1 MCRGDRGYHAR
12 AIGEYFAAR
21 PAEIDEELV
30 ELGPTG
36 RFEIV
41 SAKTHSSVTTGTLGE
56 ILGVGDSD
64 ELTAQAETNWYGASG
79 EYGIDAI
86 PTALRDALAETIDL
100 LRVAELWTA
109 TDELQLSGWTVDE
122 THEVLRRLARLAADA
137 RSSGRELWFYWSL

>member
-1 MCRGDRGYHAR
+1 VCRGDRGYHAR
-12 AIGEYFAAR
+12 VIGEYFAAR

-30 ELGPTG
+30 ELGPAG

-122 THEVLRRLARLAADA
+122 THEVLRHLARLAADA

>member
-1 MCRGDRGYHAR
+1 V
-12 AIGEYFAAR
+12 IGEYFAAR
-21 PAEIDEELV
+21 LAEIDEELL
-30 ELGPTG
+30 ELGPAG

-122 THEVLRRLARLAADA
+122 THEVLRHLARLAADA

>member
-1 MCRGDRGYHAR
+1 M
-12 AIGEYFAAR
+12 IGEYFAAR

>member
-1 MCRGDRGYHAR
+1 V
-12 AIGEYFAAR
+12 IGEYFAAR
-21 PAEIDEELV
+21 LAEIDEELL
-30 ELGPTG
+30 ELGPGG